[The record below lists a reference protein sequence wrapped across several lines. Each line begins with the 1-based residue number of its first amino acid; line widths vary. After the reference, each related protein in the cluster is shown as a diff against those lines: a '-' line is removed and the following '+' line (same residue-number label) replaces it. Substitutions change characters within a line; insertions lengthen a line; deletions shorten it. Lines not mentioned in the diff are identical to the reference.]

1 MRNYGIF
8 SDKETQA
15 FIDRVLGTKLAAR
28 LNFNQADFG
37 KNRIKNKDA
46 IRFLYMR
53 YGRIKE
59 LNDVQPS
66 NRVDMNQLNTS
77 IRILKRSNRFNDIY
91 DANIKG
97 VGPGEVLLYLLL
109 NNSYLGGGKSA
120 GADIFVDNIGYEIK
134 AVKISAETNIA
145 SDFRFGGTIDAGIQR
160 KIISSLEDLV
170 KQYNNKTNKTLKATS
185 EAINKLVID
194 EIKRSEFKNAFE
206 KIEEQQFREFAS
218 SYFKKPVIFIDN
230 RNNSTKGI
238 ILYSGEVLK
247 DNIFIH
253 RVTQGTV
260 RPAIKFANESA
271 PVPI

>member
-8 SDKETQA
+8 SEKETQA

-66 NRVDMNQLNTS
+66 NRVDMRELNTK
-77 IRILKRSNRFNDIY
+77 IKILKRSNRFNDIY

-206 KIEEQQFREFAS
+206 KIEKQQFREFAS

-230 RNNSTKGI
+230 RNNSTKGM